1 MAKNE
6 TKEKVR
12 LFKQKIVL
20 NKLYSKQEIA
30 NLFNIQLSKVDIYL
44 IPITYALPNLFE
56 TDDDF
61 IGLKEE

>member
-6 TKEKVR
+6 TEEKVC
-12 LFKQKIVL
+12 LFKTKIVS

-30 NLFNIQLSKVDIYL
+30 NLFNIRLSRVDIYL

-56 TDDDF
+56 TDDVF